1 MPHRRLRNYELQAL
15 HPLLKSLADESERVV
30 GRWHQL
36 YTDHGGE
43 NRALAEEEF
52 SGIMLPLVRD
62 SVAALLDSD
71 YEGFGAIARELGE
84 RLAKRAVPFIEVILT
99 LHLCQESIE
108 ASRAGEISPTV
119 ESAFARLCH
128 FHATLV
134 AEGYIQ
140 TERASLPVRV
150 EVLEDDTGQLETAE
164 RRDFHG
170 LLGASSAMQRIYDR
184 AEAASR
190 ARGTVLIVGESG
202 TGKELVARAIHR
214 AGTNPDAPFV
224 AVNCP
229 AIPRDL
235 IESELF
241 GHKRGSFSGANVD
254 YLGLFRAAEGGTLL
268 LDEVTEMN
276 LETQSKLLRALQER
290 TVRPV
295 GSIGEVAVNVRVIAS
310 TNRRPEQAVKM
321 GLLRQDLYYRLQANV
336 IEIPPLRERSEDI
349 PQLTSHFIKIFNAD
363 AAPAVPVT
371 GIAQDA
377 MAALLRYPW
386 PGNVRELSNTIE
398 SAITFGR
405 SARIRFKDLPQS
417 LRRNEPETALLA
429 VGDTVH
435 AEIQAAP
442 VHQLTMLRPKPSTRP
457 NASSSREFCKSPATT
472 KPMRPN
478 CCRYRARSSMPGWP
492 NTVCWIGAGAPDA
505 AAIFPPRPSFALRE
519 LTAPGPRTP
528 GAVASL
534 PRDSICLRND
544 MGIICWSIART
555 CTRRISVT
563 WLRDFI

>member
-1 MPHRRLRNYELQAL
+1 MPHRRLLHDHQLQSL
-15 HPLLKSLADESERVV
+15 HPLLKSLANEAEQVV
-30 GRWHQL
+30 ERWHNL
-36 YTDHGGE
+36 YAKQCGE
-43 NRALAEEEF
+43 NRALQEEEF
-52 SGIMLPLVRD
+52 IAIMLPLVRN

-71 YEGFGAIARELGE
+71 FEEFVALARGLGE
-84 RLAKRAVPFIEVILT
+84 RLANRDVPFIEVILS

-108 ASRAGEISPTV
+108 TARAGEIPPTL
-119 ESAFARLCH
+119 ESSFARLCH

-140 TERASLPVRV
+140 AERASSPVRV
-150 EVLEDDTGQLETAE
+150 EVLQDDAGRRETVE
-164 RRDFHG
+164 RRNFHG
-170 LLGASSAMQRIYDR
+170 LLGASPAMRRIYDR
-184 AEAASR
+184 VEAAGR
-190 ARGTVLIVGESG
+190 ARGTILIIGESG

-214 AGTNPDAPFV
+214 AGANPDAPFV

-241 GHKRGSFSGANVD
+241 GHKRGAFSGANVD
-254 YLGLFRAAEGGTLL
+254 CLGLFRAAEGGTLL

-321 GLLRQDLYYRLQANV
+321 GLLREDLYYRLQANV

-349 PQLTSHFIKIFNAD
+349 PLLTSHFIKIFNAD
-363 AAPAVPVT
+363 AAPVVPVT

-386 PGNVRELSNTIE
+386 PGNVRELSNAIE

-405 SARIRFKDLPQS
+405 SARIRVKDLPQNV
-417 LRRNEPETALLA
+417 RRIELETAPLVVSGGTA
-429 VGDTVH
+429 D
-435 AEIQAAP
+435 AESQAAP
-442 VHQLTMLRPKPSTRP
+442 VRQLTDASPKTFDETERELIERVLQIAGH
-457 NASSSREFCKSPATT
+457 NKTYAAELLQISRKKLYARLV
-472 KPMRPN
+472 KYGLLDRG
-478 CCRYRARSSMPGWP
+478 RRARRGGYLSTQP
-492 NTVCWIGAGAPDA
+492 VV
-505 AAIFPPRPSFALRE
+505 F
-519 LTAPGPRTP
+519 TP
-528 GAVASL
+528 
-534 PRDSICLRND
+534 
-544 MGIICWSIART
+544 
-555 CTRRISVT
+555 
-563 WLRDFI
+563 

>member
-1 MPHRRLRNYELQAL
+1 MPHRRLRNYELQSL
-15 HPLLKSLADESERVV
+15 HPLLKSLADESEQVV
-30 GRWHQL
+30 ERWHQL
-36 YTDHGGE
+36 YANQCGE
-43 NRALAEEEF
+43 TRALAEAEF
-52 SGIMLPLVRD
+52 SSIMLPLVRH
-62 SVAALLDSD
+62 SVTALLDSD
-71 YEGFGAIARELGE
+71 YEGFGTIARALGE
-84 RLAKRAVPFIEVILT
+84 RLAKRAVPFIEVILS

-108 ASRAGEISPTV
+108 ATRSGETSSTV

-140 TERASLPVRV
+140 TERASLAVHV
-150 EVLEDDTGQLETAE
+150 EVLKDDTGQLETAE

-170 LLGASSAMQRIYDR
+170 LLGASSAMRRIYDR
-184 AEAASR
+184 AEAAAR

-254 YLGLFRAAEGGTLL
+254 YLGLFRAAESGTLL

-295 GSIGEVAVNVRVIAS
+295 GSIGEVPVNVRVIAS

-321 GLLRQDLYYRLQANV
+321 GLLREDLYYRLQANV

-349 PQLTSHFIKIFNAD
+349 PLLTSHFIKIFNAE
-363 AAPAVPVT
+363 AAPVVPVT

-386 PGNVRELSNTIE
+386 PGNVRELSNAIE

-405 SARIRFKDLPQS
+405 SARIRLKDLPQNV
-417 LRRNEPETALLA
+417 RRNEPEAAPLA
-429 VGDTVH
+429 VSGTVH

-442 VHQLTMLRPKPSTRP
+442 VRELIDASPKTFDETERELIERALQVAGH
-457 NASSSREFCKSPATT
+457 NKTHAAELLQISRKKLYARLA
-472 KPMRPN
+472 KYGLLNRG
-478 CCRYRARSSMPGWP
+478 RRKRSSYLSIPSI
-492 NTVCWIGAGAPDA
+492 VCT
-505 AAIFPPRPSFALRE
+505 S
-519 LTAPGPRTP
+519 
-528 GAVASL
+528 
-534 PRDSICLRND
+534 
-544 MGIICWSIART
+544 
-555 CTRRISVT
+555 
-563 WLRDFI
+563 

>member
-1 MPHRRLRNYELQAL
+1 MR
-15 HPLLKSLADESERVV
+15 
-30 GRWHQL
+30 
-36 YTDHGGE
+36 
-43 NRALAEEEF
+43 
-52 SGIMLPLVRD
+52 
-62 SVAALLDSD
+62 
-71 YEGFGAIARELGE
+71 
-84 RLAKRAVPFIEVILT
+84 
-99 LHLCQESIE
+99 
-108 ASRAGEISPTV
+108 
-119 ESAFARLCH
+119 
-128 FHATLV
+128 
-134 AEGYIQ
+134 
-140 TERASLPVRV
+140 
-150 EVLEDDTGQLETAE
+150 
-164 RRDFHG
+164 
-170 LLGASSAMQRIYDR
+170 RIYDR
-184 AEAASR
+184 AEAAGR

-349 PQLTSHFIKIFNAD
+349 PLLTSHFIKIFNAD

-371 GIAQDA
+371 RIAQDA

-386 PGNVRELSNTIE
+386 PGNVRELSNAIE

-405 SARIRFKDLPQS
+405 SARIRLKDLPQS
-417 LRRNEPETALLA
+417 VRRNEPETALLA

-442 VHQLTMLRPKPSTRP
+442 VHQLTDASPKTFDETERELIERVLQIAGH
-457 NASSSREFCKSPATT
+457 NKTYAAELLQISRKKLYARLA
-472 KPMRPN
+472 KYGLLDRG
-478 CCRYRARSSMPGWP
+478 RRARRGSYLSTPSI
-492 NTVCWIGAGAPDA
+492 VC
-505 AAIFPPRPSFALRE
+505 
-519 LTAPGPRTP
+519 TP
-528 GAVASL
+528 
-534 PRDSICLRND
+534 
-544 MGIICWSIART
+544 
-555 CTRRISVT
+555 
-563 WLRDFI
+563 

>member
-1 MPHRRLRNYELQAL
+1 
-15 HPLLKSLADESERVV
+15 
-30 GRWHQL
+30 
-36 YTDHGGE
+36 
-43 NRALAEEEF
+43 
-52 SGIMLPLVRD
+52 
-62 SVAALLDSD
+62 VAALLDSD
-71 YEGFGAIARELGE
+71 YEGFGTIARELGG
-84 RLAKRAVPFIEVILT
+84 RLAKRLVPFIEVILL

-108 ASRAGEISPTV
+108 ATRAGEISPTV

-150 EVLEDDTGQLETAE
+150 EVLQDDTGQLETAE

-170 LLGASSAMQRIYDR
+170 LLGASSAMRRIYDR
-184 AEAASR
+184 AEAAGR

-349 PQLTSHFIKIFNAD
+349 PLLTSHFIKIFNAD

-371 GIAQDA
+371 RIAQDA

-386 PGNVRELSNTIE
+386 PGNVRELSNAIE

-405 SARIRFKDLPQS
+405 SARIRLKDLPQS
-417 LRRNEPETALLA
+417 VRRNEPETALLA

-442 VHQLTMLRPKPSTRP
+442 VHQLTDASPKTFDETERELIERVLQIAGH
-457 NASSSREFCKSPATT
+457 NKTYAAELLQISRKKLYARLA
-472 KPMRPN
+472 KYGLLDRG
-478 CCRYRARSSMPGWP
+478 RRARRGSYLSTPSI
-492 NTVCWIGAGAPDA
+492 VC
-505 AAIFPPRPSFALRE
+505 
-519 LTAPGPRTP
+519 TP
-528 GAVASL
+528 
-534 PRDSICLRND
+534 
-544 MGIICWSIART
+544 
-555 CTRRISVT
+555 
-563 WLRDFI
+563 

>member
-1 MPHRRLRNYELQAL
+1 MPHRRLHNYELQAL
-15 HPLLKSLADESERVV
+15 HPLLKSLAHESEQVV

-36 YTDHGGE
+36 YADQCGE

-71 YEGFGAIARELGE
+71 YEGFGTIARELGG
-84 RLAKRAVPFIEVILT
+84 RLAKRLVPFIEVILL

-150 EVLEDDTGQLETAE
+150 EVLQDDTGQLETAE

-170 LLGASSAMQRIYDR
+170 LLGASSAMRRIYDR
-184 AEAASR
+184 AEAAGR

-349 PQLTSHFIKIFNAD
+349 PLLTSHFIKIFNAD

-371 GIAQDA
+371 RIAQDA

-386 PGNVRELSNTIE
+386 PGNVRELSNAIE

-405 SARIRFKDLPQS
+405 SARIRLKDLPQS
-417 LRRNEPETALLA
+417 VRRNEPETALLA

-442 VHQLTMLRPKPSTRP
+442 VHQLTDASPKTFDETERELIERVLQIAGH
-457 NASSSREFCKSPATT
+457 NKTYAAELLQISRKKLYARLA
-472 KPMRPN
+472 KYGLLDRG
-478 CCRYRARSSMPGWP
+478 RRARRGSYLSTPSI
-492 NTVCWIGAGAPDA
+492 VC
-505 AAIFPPRPSFALRE
+505 
-519 LTAPGPRTP
+519 TP
-528 GAVASL
+528 
-534 PRDSICLRND
+534 
-544 MGIICWSIART
+544 
-555 CTRRISVT
+555 
-563 WLRDFI
+563 